1 MRCKRSIM
9 MQFYVEGYSNSHGI
23 EEQSM
28 DIFPHIKL
36 VTDDFDDFGNQTL
49 FRMYYRKN
57 EKNPYKAIGKIKI
70 LNSNEYVVRKIIP
83 IQFERLSKEFCSLGQ
98 SVEYYSRLRE
108 LNSSERE
115 LGREILVS
123 LNDIAINTDIR
134 EKFPDQ
140 PGINTS
146 LMRDSEAYHAYKM
159 GHNVF
164 YGIAA
169 HIEGKVA
176 FIYTYNKDYG
186 KKVYFEFNDD
196 TLLPNR
202 INVIVGKNG
211 TGKTKMLSSLA
222 SVLSGYNKMGGKYDV
237 DIRPEFSRYIAVSYS
252 AFDNFEKP
260 FGERYNKSKIVQ
272 EKQYIMQGIQK
283 LKEKC
288 RSRAEQDKDFD
299 VLFKY
304 FSDLILLIEGFEER
318 EGLKKYFKDIIQG
331 KVLEEDEMIENKI
344 GSYVYCGLLWE
355 NRLISEDEMYNNFKY
370 NLTEIIRMSRTKEW
384 KNVMV
389 NIFDNRN
396 DLKRLFKEEKL
407 IVDDIIEENFYSL
420 SSGQKIMLHIFTQ
433 VIVSITEDS
442 LLLIDEPEIHLH
454 PNAISNF
461 MRMLNK
467 LLTEFN
473 SFAIISTH
481 SPIVLQEI
489 PAKYVRVFDN
499 NEFYEDKLWN
509 ECFGDNISR
518 IITDVFNVR
527 PDESNYK
534 SFFRKRKEEGL
545 TKSEIENL
553 FDDNLSMNAELYLN
567 LLYEDDE

>member
-1 MRCKRSIM
+1 
-9 MQFYVEGYSNSHGI
+9 MQFYVEGYSSSHGI
-23 EEQSM
+23 KEQSM

-49 FRMYYRKN
+49 FRMYYRKS
-57 EKNPYKAIGKIKI
+57 EKKPYKAIGKIKI
-70 LNSNEYVVRKIIP
+70 LNTKEYITRKVIP
-83 IQFERLSKEFCSLGQ
+83 IQFECLNKEFCSLGQ
-98 SVEYYSRLRE
+98 SVEYYSGLRN

-115 LGREILVS
+115 VGREILVS

-140 PGINTS
+140 SGITTS

-164 YGIAA
+164 YGITA
-169 HIEGKVA
+169 HIESKVA
-176 FIYTYNKDYG
+176 FIYTYDKDSD

-202 INVIVGKNG
+202 INVVVGKNG

-222 SVLSGYNKMGGKYDV
+222 SVLSGYNEMGEKYDV

-252 AFDNFEKP
+252 DFDNFEKP
-260 FGERYNKSKIVQ
+260 FGERYNKSRIVQ
-272 EKQYIMQGIQK
+272 EKQYLLQGIQR

-288 RSRAEQDKDFD
+288 RPRIDKDRDFD
-299 VLFKY
+299 ILFQY
-304 FSDLILLIEGFEER
+304 FSDLILLVEGFEEK
-318 EGLKKYFKDIIQG
+318 EGFRKYFKDIIQG
-331 KVLEEDEMIENKI
+331 KVLEEDEIIENKI
-344 GSYVYCGLLWE
+344 GSYVYCGLLCE
-355 NRLISEDEMYNNFKY
+355 NRLISEDEMYNNFQH

-384 KNVMV
+384 KAVMV
-389 NIFDNRN
+389 NIFDNKN
-396 DLKRLFKEEKL
+396 DLKRLFKEEK
-407 IVDDIIEENFYSL
+407 IKVDDIIEENFYSL

-467 LLTEFN
+467 LLIKFN

-481 SPIVLQEI
+481 SPLVLQEI

-509 ECFGDNISR
+509 ECFGENISR
-518 IITDVFNVR
+518 IITDVFDVR

-534 SFFRKRKEEGL
+534 SFFRKKKEEGL
-545 TKSEIENL
+545 SKREIENL

-567 LLYEDDE
+567 LIYKDDE